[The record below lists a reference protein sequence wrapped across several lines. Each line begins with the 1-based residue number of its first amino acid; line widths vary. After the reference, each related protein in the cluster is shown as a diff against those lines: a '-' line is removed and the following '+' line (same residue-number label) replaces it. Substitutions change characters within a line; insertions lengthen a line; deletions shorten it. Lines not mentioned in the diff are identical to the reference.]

1 MLPSAVGVHGCL
13 VTSLFAKFG
22 LQKDPGVA
30 WGCGEMGFLIIV
42 ILINI
47 WTEEIHQ

>member
-13 VTSLFAKFG
+13 VTPLFAKFG
-22 LQKDPGVA
+22 PQKDPGVP
-30 WGCGEMGFLIIV
+30 WGCSEVGFLIIV

-47 WTEEIHQ
+47 WTEEINQ